1 MRVAAWAFIVC
12 TLLGVVGVFVP
23 AVGLRT
29 EVGPLARRTSLSL
42 WQASN
47 DKELVR
53 RFVASYGKST
63 SKRYGAALIR
73 VLGPRAHGRVKSN
86 LDDAHDAMET
96 LDALHEEDVATG
108 ARAFQI
114 ALWVFLGLHAVMGF
128 LIFSNLM
135 DGRYRTRTL
144 VLSIL
149 ASVLVSATA
158 IGIYWVC
165 GAAVLEANDELGID
179 LVTTRIGATLLPAA
193 TVGGL
198 AALLV
203 LAILRARLPA
213 PEIRTRTGT

>member
-1 MRVAAWAFIVC
+1 MRVVAWAFIIC
-12 TLLGVVGVFVP
+12 TLVGVAGVFVP

-29 EVGPLARRTSLSL
+29 TVGPLARKTSLSL

-53 RFVASYGKST
+53 RFVASYGKSS
-63 SKRYGAALIR
+63 SKRYGAALIA
-73 VLGPRAHGRVKSN
+73 VLGPHVHGRVKSN

-96 LDALHEEDVATG
+96 LDTLHDDDVVTG

-149 ASVLVSATA
+149 ASVVVSAMA
-158 IGIYWVC
+158 IAIYWAC
-165 GAAVLEANDELGID
+165 GEAVFEANDELG
-179 LVTTRIGATLLPAA
+179 LEVVTTRIAATLLPLAA
-193 TVGGL
+193 LGGL
-198 AALLV
+198 VSLLV
-203 LAILRARLPA
+203 LAVLRARQP
-213 PEIRTRTGT
+213 RTA